1 MVMKSSQNVDD
12 LVDEGS
18 YYVIE
23 ARNAPEAYGW
33 IDVLANTNYTIQ
45 LFYPSINANC
55 EMYIRRRQAG
65 GAWESWQKVCT
76 TTVADVPFTTLP
88 VNDLATGTVSYTVKN
103 GICYVWIRGVA
114 SSTMNVSN
122 QIIVS
127 NLPVPKNDGLWY
139 SIVSNDCMK
148 GGLLVLV
155 SGAGELLNYSG
166 LNDVPYY
173 GSFSYPVKQS

>member
-1 MVMKSSQNVDD
+1 M
-12 LVDEGS
+12 
-18 YYVIE
+18 
-23 ARNAPEAYGW
+23 
-33 IDVLANTNYTIQ
+33 LANTNYTIQ

-88 VNDLATGTVSYTVKN
+88 VNDWATGTVSYTVKN

-122 QIIVS
+122 QTIVS
-127 NLPVPKNDGLWY
+127 NLPVPKNAGLWY

-155 SGAGELLNYSG
+155 SGAGELVNYSG

-173 GSFSYPVKQS
+173 GSFSYPVSES